1 VAKLDDQLTA
11 LATMSPAQLRAEWER
26 VHREPAPALTADL
39 LMRALAY
46 RLQERMQGGLPA
58 PARTAISQLV
68 RQLDRGSGIVPDRS
82 IAPKAGT
89 RLVREWRGGRHHVL
103 VLDQGFQYQG
113 RQYRSLSHIAR
124 DITGAAWSGPRFF
137 GLRVRSDSKTIRAH
151 G

>member
-1 VAKLDDQLTA
+1 VAKLDHQLAA
-11 LATMSPAQLRAEWER
+11 LATMSPAQLRTEWER

-89 RLVREWRGGRHHVL
+89 RLVRDWRGERHHVL

-113 RQYRSLSHIAR
+113 RQYRSLSQIAR

-137 GLRVRSDSKTIRAH
+137 GLQVRSDSKTIRAH